1 MYKRQKLT
9 FKLSALATALLLG
22 TAAQA
27 ITVHTSDFIPDGSR
41 SGFNGFEN
49 IPNNGTLYTG
59 GAGPYSEGGISVE
72 QIGGDAGNDIW
83 VGFQPGGSEG
93 AFVWYPDGGDIGYT
107 RITMSSGA
115 DFANVGFLVGSGFFS
130 GGNGAYQLLE
140 NGSPVASG
148 AFSNNAFF
156 SYLGFA
162 GGGFDT
168 ILLRDGLTTV
178 GFGDGTLNALA
189 LDSIEVSAV
198 PEPASTALL
207 ALGLAAVGVA
217 VRRRPR

>member
-1 MYKRQKLT
+1 MKLT

-27 ITVHTSDFIPDGSR
+27 ITVHTTDFIADGSR

-49 IPNNGTLYTG
+49 IPNDGTVYTG
-59 GAGPYSEGGISVE
+59 GAGPYAEGGITVE

-83 VGFQPGGSEG
+83 VGYQPGGGEG
-93 AFVWYPDGGDIGYT
+93 AFVWYPDGGDFGYT
-107 RITMSSGA
+107 RITLTGGA
-115 DFANVGFLVGSGFFS
+115 DFANVGFLVASGYFS
-130 GGNGAYQLLE
+130 GGNGAYQLLN

-148 AFSNNAFF
+148 TFTNNAFF

-168 ILLRDGLTTV
+168 ILLRDSLSTV
-178 GFGDGTLNALA
+178 GFGDGSANALA
-189 LDSIEVSAV
+189 LDSIEISAV
-198 PEPASTALL
+198 PEPTSTALL

-217 VRRRPR
+217 ARRRRS